1 MPTATLSKK
10 QSDSPLQTLKD
21 RFEKHAQRH
30 AGIAWDAVETR
41 LRQKSRALWS
51 LSEMERTGGEPDV
64 IGQDKA
70 TGEFIFCDCSAD
82 SPAGW
87 RNTCYDRT
95 GLEKR
100 QKEGLSPVGNVL
112 DMATDMGIEPLTEE
126 QYLALQK
133 LDSFDLKSQS
143 WLKTPDEIAKLG
155 GAIFGDRRFGRV
167 FVYHNTA
174 PCFYRAR
181 GFRGLLRV

>member
-70 TGEFIFCDCSAD
+70 TGEFIFCDCSA
-82 SPAGW
+82 
-87 RNTCYDRT
+87 T
-95 GLEKR
+95 GR
-100 QKEGLSPVGNVL
+100 H
-112 DMATDMGIEPLTEE
+112 
-126 QYLALQK
+126 LQQP
-133 LDSFDLKSQS
+133 DSF
-143 WLKTPDEIAKLG
+143 
-155 GAIFGDRRFGRV
+155 GDAALPLCSGQPEHAAEGRV
-167 FVYHNTA
+167 LGT
-174 PCFYRAR
+174 RQS
-181 GFRGLLRV
+181 LRSQKVGESPTGPGQGPIERIG